1 MLIQERFKKAS
12 NNIEKTESTSTE
24 KSLCNCRNKNLCPLK
39 NKCLTKNLIYKAT
52 VTTKKEIKE
61 YVGSTG
67 GTCKTKWYG
76 HIRGMKVHKENST
89 KLSKCIW
96 KLKSQLFVN

>member
-52 VTTKKEIKE
+52 VTTKKRNTAITRKHW
-61 YVGSTG
+61 GPF
-67 GTCKTKWYG
+67 KTRWYS
-76 HIRGMKVHKENST
+76 HIRNFKVHKESGE
-89 KLSKCIW
+89 LSKYI
-96 KLKSQLFVN
+96 